1 MGPGNRQFKGLK
13 SIVTK
18 GILTVGLL
26 NILFLA
32 SAQDPAD
39 QVDLGCLYALPEL
52 DLKAIIID
60 NHIDNSEMHMYE
72 PAFGM
77 ITQLNWMTGKAVPA
91 AVGPNT
97 KLLSPDDDGSHY
109 SLRNQSGIK
118 LLIAKLRSAD
128 EPVFISI
135 VGSSRTVAA
144 AFNRE
149 PDLFRKKVR
158 AILLVAGYDIREKGD
173 KLDTNSNFDPNAF
186 VAIMRSGLPIR
197 WFPPGAW
204 GKMLGCCE
212 RGPATF
218 IQHPCSGYGC

>member
-52 DLKAIIID
+52 DLK
-60 NHIDNSEMHMYE
+60 MHMYE

-109 SLRNQSGIK
+109 SLRNQAGIK

-144 AFNRE
+144 AF
-149 PDLFRKKVR
+149 
-158 AILLVAGYDIREKGD
+158 
-173 KLDTNSNFDPNAF
+173 
-186 VAIMRSGLPIR
+186 
-197 WFPPGAW
+197 
-204 GKMLGCCE
+204 
-212 RGPATF
+212 

>member
-109 SLRNQSGIK
+109 SLRNQAGIK

-135 VGSSRTVAA
+135 VGS
-144 AFNRE
+144 
-149 PDLFRKKVR
+149 PD
-158 AILLVAGYDIREKGD
+158 
-173 KLDTNSNFDPNAF
+173 
-186 VAIMRSGLPIR
+186 RSCGL
-197 WFPPGAW
+197 
-204 GKMLGCCE
+204 
-212 RGPATF
+212 
-218 IQHPCSGYGC
+218 